1 MLASYSLLKITCIT
15 SFRWKPSWY
24 QNETATIN
32 EYRKVKTGSVKPLR
46 GNRPMKRRGIDSKE
60 VTISFRGKIIKIV
73 SQRKNER
80 DLTRYTEQ
88 MLYLQ
93 ELIFNIRV
101 RREVRNV
108 ADLLQCEKMLQCE
121 KVVDDLLQCEKIG
134 KWC

>member
-1 MLASYSLLKITCIT
+1 
-15 SFRWKPSWY
+15 
-24 QNETATIN
+24 
-32 EYRKVKTGSVKPLR
+32 
-46 GNRPMKRRGIDSKE
+46 
-60 VTISFRGKIIKIV
+60 
-73 SQRKNER
+73 
-80 DLTRYTEQ
+80 

-93 ELIFNIRV
+93 ELIFNVRV

>member
-1 MLASYSLLKITCIT
+1 MK
-15 SFRWKPSWY
+15 
-24 QNETATIN
+24 
-32 EYRKVKTGSVKPLR
+32 YRKVKTGSVKPVR
-46 GNRPMKRRGIDSKE
+46 GNRPMKRTGIDSKE
-60 VTISFRGKIIKIV
+60 VTISFRGKIIKIFNI
-73 SQRKNER
+73 RKNER

-93 ELIFNIRV
+93 ELIFNVRV